1 MKRTCTKKTAEGTL
15 YLLVDAVS
23 RRGHKEVVDQ
33 HAATLVARDTDVRL
47 PRELPEARLVPAYDS
62 FGKLRY
68 SRDAA
73 A

>member
-1 MKRTCTKKTAEGTL
+1 MGTSAGIV

-23 RRGHKEVVDQ
+23 RRGHEEMVDQ
-33 HAATLVARDTDVRL
+33 HAATLVPGDADVRL
-47 PRELPEARLVPAYDS
+47 PRELSEARLVPSYDS

>member
-1 MKRTCTKKTAEGTL
+1 MRARRRLKDL
-15 YLLVDAVS
+15 SIYLLVDAVS
-23 RRGHKEVVDQ
+23 RRGHEEVIDED
-33 HAATLVARDTDVRL
+33 AAALVAGDADVRL
-47 PRELPEARLVPAYDS
+47 PGELSEARLVPAYDS